1 MRIDGSQI
9 LLIAFSRES
18 ERGETAIFEQL
29 GVVGNGLILLG
40 SILLLIIGSEVT
52 IRNSVKLSDI
62 TGLGKT
68 TIGFILV
75 GFSTSLPELSV
86 SVFAFGDP
94 ADVGISLGN
103 VLGSNIVN
111 IALILGICIIIMLY
125 WCTES
130 PSFLLNLAKEE
141 TGNLQFGLFIAS
153 IIPLTLLYI
162 GYASR
167 FIGVILVTIF
177 VVYMIQLARAN
188 KTVAASPSSSDRSK
202 LRNYASF
209 ALVGAT
215 LVIATAFFIVE
226 SATTIALD
234 IGIPPVVIGATIIA
248 FGTSIPEL
256 ATSISSV
263 RKGFFDL
270 ALGNIVGSGFINI
283 TLILGVALIA
293 SPLNVSITAFSNLA
307 LFSLIVN
314 LFLWYFLGSG
324 KISWREGALFLG
336 LYAAFLVI
344 SFGGYSPQG

>member
-1 MRIDGSQI
+1 M
-9 LLIAFSRES
+9 
-18 ERGETAIFEQL
+18 
-29 GVVGNGLILLG
+29 
-40 SILLLIIGSEVT
+40 GSEVT
-52 IRNSVKLSDI
+52 IRNSLKVSEI
-62 TGLGKT
+62 TGFGKS

-86 SVFAFGDP
+86 AVFAVTNP
-94 ADVGISLGN
+94 ANVGVSIGN

-111 IALILGICIIIMLY
+111 IAFILGLCIIIMVY
-125 WCTES
+125 WCSES

-141 TGNLQFGLFIAS
+141 MGNLQFGLFIAS
-153 IIPLTLLYI
+153 IVPIALLYI

-177 VVYMIQLARAN
+177 IIYMIQLARAN
-188 KTVAASPSSSDRSK
+188 RTIAASPSYSDRGRLKS
-202 LRNYASF
+202 YVSF
-209 ALVGAT
+209 AFVGAA

-226 SATTIALD
+226 SATTLAVGV
-234 IGIPPVVIGATIIA
+234 GIPPVVIGATIVA

-256 ATSISSV
+256 ATSVSSV

-293 SPLNVSITAFSNLA
+293 SPLNVSIAAFSNLA

-314 LFLWYFLGSG
+314 LFLWYFLGSSSG

-336 LYAAFLVI
+336 LYAAFLAI
-344 SFGGYSPQG
+344 SFGGTYAQG

>member
-1 MRIDGSQI
+1 M
-9 LLIAFSRES
+9 
-18 ERGETAIFEQL
+18 FEQL
-29 GVVGNGLILLG
+29 GVASNALILLG
-40 SILLLIIGSEVT
+40 SILLLVIGSEVT
-52 IRNSVKLSDI
+52 IRNSLKVSDI
-62 TGLGKT
+62 TGFGKT
-68 TIGFILV
+68 TVGFILV
-75 GFSTSLPELSV
+75 GFATSLPELSV
-86 SVFAFGDP
+86 SVFAVANP
-94 ADVGISLGN
+94 ENVGISLGN

-111 IALILGICIIIMLY
+111 IALILGLCILIIVLKQQPRN
-125 WCTES
+125 
-130 PSFLLNLAKEE
+130 PSFLLKLAKEE

-153 IIPLTLLYI
+153 IIPLALLYI

-167 FIGVILVTIF
+167 FIGVVLVTIF

-188 KTVAASPSSSDRSK
+188 KATTTRPAFSDRSR
-202 LRNYASF
+202 LRRYVSF

-226 SATTIALD
+226 SATTIAVG

-256 ATSISSV
+256 ATSISSA

-270 ALGNIVGSGFINI
+270 ALGNIVGSGFINV

-293 SPLNVSITAFSNLA
+293 SPLNVSIAAFSNLA

-324 KISWREGALFLG
+324 KMSWRDGALFLV

-344 SFGGYSPQG
+344 SFGGIGTQG